1 MIRLVTRSRSSVFMG
16 AMTESISPGA
26 LQRAR
31 RDHEFFAWPTC
42 QVAAGYPLSGMATGQ
57 EAGERIRV
65 LIVDDHEM
73 VRSGLATFLRVQ
85 DDLELVGEASDGNE
99 AVRLC
104 EVVKPDVVLMDMV
117 MPGLDGAGATR
128 VIRERH
134 PETRVIALTSFPEED
149 LVQRAL
155 EAGATSYLLK
165 NVGASELAS
174 AIRNARAGK
183 STLSPEAAQALI
195 QRATRPPT
203 PGHDLSAREREVL
216 SLMTQGLS
224 NRAIAERLI
233 ISSSTADFHVS
244 NILSKLGVT
253 SRTEA
258 VALAV
263 QHRLVDQKGGR

>member
-1 MIRLVTRSRSSVFMG
+1 LTASAER
-16 AMTESISPGA
+16 
-26 LQRAR
+26 
-31 RDHEFFAWPTC
+31 
-42 QVAAGYPLSGMATGQ
+42 
-57 EAGERIRV
+57 GERIRV
-65 LIVDDHEM
+65 VIVDDHEM
-73 VRSGLATFLRVQ
+73 VRSGLAMFLRVQ
-85 DDLELVGEASDGNE
+85 DDFELVGEASNGDE

-104 EVVKPDVVLMDMV
+104 EHVQPDVVLMDMV
-117 MPGLDGAGATR
+117 MPGVDGVTATR
-128 VIRERH
+128 GVRERC
-134 PETRVIALTSFPEED
+134 PTARVIALTSFPEED

-165 NVGASELAS
+165 NVGASELAA
-174 AIRNARAGK
+174 AIRAARDGK
-183 STLSPEAAQALI
+183 ATLAPEAAQALI
-195 QRATRPPT
+195 QRATRPPK

-244 NILSKLGVT
+244 NILSKLGVS

-263 QHRLVDQKGGR
+263 QHHLVD